1 MMQKYRLIKK
11 GGIILFWLLL
21 WQIAAWVIQ
30 NPLLFAGPWE
40 TFQVWLECAAK
51 PDFYK
56 TVFCSVGRIGG
67 GLLGGM
73 VCGCILAAV
82 SYRRPAF
89 GEWIYP
95 LIHLMKTVPVAS
107 FCVLFLIWWGSSM
120 LSVSICFLVVLPDCY
135 LNLLEGLKSTDRQLL
150 EMAKAYRLPLI
161 DRLLLIRRP
170 ALRPFIRSIILFGT
184 GMAWKAGTAAE
195 VIGIPAWSV
204 GERLYLAKISLD
216 TARMFAWTF
225 TIVLLGF
232 LMEKIIL
239 CLWEAFCRYL
249 PPVFR
254 EGYRTG
260 HGNTEATI
268 ADKANVTIRLEHVS
282 KSYGKEVIL
291 DNVSS
296 IYEAGKI
303 YELKEPSGSGKTT
316 LFRLIAGLEK
326 ADKGKIVCSQN
337 GAFLFQEDR
346 LLEDYSSVINVCV
359 VTKDMAWARK
369 ALEQLLAPELLDK
382 PCRELSGGQRRR
394 VCLVRAME
402 MQSDYCLLDEPFTG
416 LDSEN
421 RKKAMEYIR
430 KKQDGRTILMATH
443 TGEELEK

>member
-1 MMQKYRLIKK
+1 MMQKNRLIKK

-30 NPLLFAGPWE
+30 NPLLFAGPLE
-40 TFQVWLECAAK
+40 TFKVWLECVTK

-73 VCGCILAAV
+73 LCGCILAAV
-82 SYRRPAF
+82 SYRRPVF
-89 GEWIYP
+89 GEWVYP

-120 LSVSICFLVVLPDCY
+120 LSVGICFLVVLPDCY
-135 LNLLEGLKSTDRQLL
+135 LNLLEGLKSTDKQLL
-150 EMAKAYRLPLI
+150 EMAKVYRLPLTY
-161 DRLLLIRRP
+161 RLILIRRP
-170 ALRPFIRSIILFGT
+170 ALDPFVRSTILFGT

-204 GERLYLAKISLD
+204 GERLYLAKITLD

-232 LMEKIIL
+232 FMEKIL
-239 CLWEAFCRYL
+239 LYLWGAICRYL
-249 PPVFR
+249 PAAFR
-254 EGYRTG
+254 GRYRAG
-260 HGNTEATI
+260 HENVETEAKTEI
-268 ADKANVTIRLEHVS
+268 RGAIRLEKVS
-282 KSYGKEVIL
+282 KSYGEETVLK
-291 DNVSS
+291 DVSS
-296 IYEAGKI
+296 VYEAGGI
-303 YELKEPSGSGKTT
+303 YELREPSGSGKTT
-316 LFRLIAGLEK
+316 LLRLIAGLEK
-326 ADKGKIVCSQN
+326 PDEGKIVCSQRV
-337 GAFLFQEDR
+337 AFLFQEDR
-346 LLEDYSSVINVCV
+346 LLENYSSVINVCI
-359 VTKDMAWARK
+359 VTKDMMRARK

-402 MQSDYCLLDEPFTG
+402 MQSDDCLLDEPFTG

-430 KKQDGRTILMATH
+430 KKQEGRTILLATH
-443 TGEELEK
+443 TGEELGR